1 MDFLVL
7 LADVIGVIEMALSR
21 HPRLETIHRY
31 EDTHALV
38 VLKALTRHPCFG
50 RLKSVNETPM
60 IVFKI

>member
-21 HPRLETIHRY
+21 HPCLETIHRY

>member
-38 VLKALTRHPCFG
+38 VLKALTRHP
-50 RLKSVNETPM
+50 
-60 IVFKI
+60 